1 MTILILANYAN
12 GLFLFRKELLESFK
26 KAGHKVIVSVPFD
39 ENVHKLRDMNVELVD
54 THLERHGMNPLKDL
68 KLFASYMKIMKNTRP
83 GVVLT
88 YTIKPNIYGA
98 MAAKFLRIPYVCN
111 VTGLGTA
118 IEGGGML
125 SKILVKMYSFSMS
138 RAKKVFF
145 QNERNLE
152 FMKNKGVA
160 AKNAALLPGSGVN
173 LTEHP
178 FREYPSENDGIR
190 FLAVI
195 RIMKD
200 KGIEEYLEAAEAI
213 TSEYDNVSF
222 DLVGEYEE
230 DERAK
235 YEPMIQAL
243 EEKGSIRYH
252 GHLDTV
258 EPVMANSHVIVH
270 PSYHE
275 GLSNVLLEAGAC
287 GRPVIASDV
296 NGCKETFEKGVTG
309 IGFKPGDSSALR
321 DAIRK
326 FLALSE
332 DDRKEMGRKARH
344 FIEKNY
350 DRKIV
355 ISTYEQTLKEL

>member
-1 MTILILANYAN
+1 
-12 GLFLFRKELLESFK
+12 
-26 KAGHKVIVSVPFD
+26 
-39 ENVHKLRDMNVELVD
+39 
-54 THLERHGMNPLKDL
+54 
-68 KLFASYMKIMKNTRP
+68 
-83 GVVLT
+83 
-88 YTIKPNIYGA
+88 
-98 MAAKFLRIPYVCN
+98 
-111 VTGLGTA
+111 
-118 IEGGGML
+118 
-125 SKILVKMYSFSMS
+125 
-138 RAKKVFF
+138 
-145 QNERNLE
+145 
-152 FMKNKGVA
+152 
-160 AKNAALLPGSGVN
+160 
-173 LTEHP
+173 
-178 FREYPSENDGIR
+178 
-190 FLAVI
+190 
-195 RIMKD
+195 MKD

-287 GRPVIASDV
+287 GRPVLASDV
-296 NGCKETFEKGVTG
+296 NGCKETFEEGVTG

-332 DDRKEMGRKARH
+332 DDRKEMGKKARH

>member
-138 RAKKVFF
+138 RAKKVFCRDP
-145 QNERNLE
+145 ESILRNT
-152 FMKNKGVA
+152 
-160 AKNAALLPGSGVN
+160 LLGN
-173 LTEHP
+173 ILRRMTE
-178 FREYPSENDGIR
+178 Y
-190 FLAVI
+190 
-195 RIMKD
+195 
-200 KGIEEYLEAAEAI
+200 
-213 TSEYDNVSF
+213 VS
-222 DLVGEYEE
+222 L
-230 DERAK
+230 
-235 YEPMIQAL
+235 Q
-243 EEKGSIRYH
+243 
-252 GHLDTV
+252 
-258 EPVMANSHVIVH
+258 
-270 PSYHE
+270 
-275 GLSNVLLEAGAC
+275 
-287 GRPVIASDV
+287 
-296 NGCKETFEKGVTG
+296 
-309 IGFKPGDSSALR
+309 
-321 DAIRK
+321 
-326 FLALSE
+326 
-332 DDRKEMGRKARH
+332 
-344 FIEKNY
+344 
-350 DRKIV
+350 
-355 ISTYEQTLKEL
+355 